1 MIVRVLFWV
10 MKKVVGKSIVGEIG
24 VKVCFWS
31 IEEGIGD
38 IMERK
43 VGYEVDCWGN
53 VVVVVKRKERVRV
66 SWWRVM

>member
-1 MIVRVLFWV
+1 